1 MFLKYNRAGKLHI
14 LVIIEMSK
22 MIKKEFISAPQIF
35 VAFQH
40 HGKVSGNK
48 VLHDMSQNIREE
60 YKFQRNKKVSPRKI

>member
-1 MFLKYNRAGKLHI
+1 MFLKHNRAGQLHV

-40 HGKVSGNK
+40 QGKVSGNK
-48 VLHDMSQNIREE
+48 ILHDMSQNIKE